1 MDIQTR
7 LLQPQTIISIVS
19 FVFGLWVVRATLNS
33 KIKALEEFKKTVDIV
48 DINMKLWQI
57 QADLDW
63 IKRQREQ
70 HHK

>member
-7 LLQPQTIISIVS
+7 ILQPQTIISIVS
-19 FVFGLWVVRATLNS
+19 FVFGLWVVRATLNGR
-33 KIKALEEFKKTVDIV
+33 IKALEEFKKTVDIV
-48 DINMKLWQI
+48 EINVKLWQI

-63 IKRQREQ
+63 IKKQREQ